1 MDRPVAVF
9 QLGGVASPDSADA
22 RTFRVWV
29 DGDERSRLFH
39 IDGQQ
44 GNVQAWGA
52 LGDSTSQA
60 ASSPSAPLSVGVH
73 LVTAQL
79 CTVRGVC
86 TTIHAAVTVLPATAI
101 GNTMTAAAAP
111 SAHGTAQASG
121 AATPL
126 AVIPPAPRH
135 NLVQLFAVL
144 LRRLWFL

>member
-22 RTFRVWV
+22 RSFRVWV

-39 IDGQQ
+39 IGGQQ

-52 LGDSTSQA
+52 LGDSTPQRT
-60 ASSPSAPLSVGVH
+60 SSLSAPLTVGVH

-79 CTVRGVC
+79 CTIRGVC
-86 TTIHAAVTVLPATAI
+86 TTIHAPVTVLPATAI
-101 GNTMTAAAAP
+101 GTAVTEAAAP
-111 SAHGTAQASG
+111 SALGRAQPNDAT
-121 AATPL
+121 TPL

-135 NLVQLFAVL
+135 NLVQLLAGL
-144 LRRLWFL
+144 LRKLWFL